1 MENRRKIFCAIGIV
15 LEKEWRNEGK
25 RAMYLRQIDEN
36 DRQKNNK
43 KSLFCTAVLLAAAA
57 GVLAAGVK
65 AEAAPA
71 SEPSA
76 AQERPKEEVQTANQY
91 IIAQDGTGDF
101 TTIQEGVDN
110 ASNGDTLIVYPGIY
124 NEAVQVIGKEVNI
137 TGIDRD
143 RCILQYDTISYRTAP
158 LTVAA
163 GRISNLTLHGRS
175 SGTGQV
181 VLTEE
186 EIAKINSELIGDSWD
201 RQKNYRGYAVHVDS
215 NFLYG
220 RTVSFE
226 NCRIISENNHA
237 AGIGTRG
244 NSVIRFENCE
254 LISMGG
260 GSSIYMHDPITTE
273 MSGKASLVV
282 KDCYLAS
289 YMCPYVMT
297 FQSYLPENN
306 SFDLT
311 FQNTRVSAVEYAY
324 DGSYTAL
331 NVNTS
336 FDVETLETLEKAG
349 GLYVT
354 GLSSSAEELVHKMT
368 LNDMMQYV
376 EELEKALETGDA
388 ASVVTIS
395 LPEGITRIGYI
406 EDENIADLI
415 VPSGLVKHQV
425 IAIYNRSN
433 QPGNGWCG
441 LDNAYLTADSY
452 GNTLVEMNAVTT
464 PGIADGVP
472 PLYTSAPGGA
482 H

>member
-1 MENRRKIFCAIGIV
+1 
-15 LEKEWRNEGK
+15 
-25 RAMYLRQIDEN
+25 MYLRQIDGN
-36 DRQKNNK
+36 DKQKNNK

-57 GVLAAGVK
+57 GVFAAGVK

-71 SEPSA
+71 SESDA
-76 AQERPKEEVQTANQY
+76 AQESPTETVRTANQY

-110 ASNGDTLIVYPGIY
+110 ASDGDTLIVYPGIY
-124 NEAVQVIGKEVNI
+124 NE
-137 TGIDRD
+137 
-143 RCILQYDTISYRTAP
+143 
-158 LTVAA
+158 AA

-201 RQKNYRGYAVHVDS
+201 RQKNYRGYALHVDS

-336 FDVETLETLEKAG
+336 FDVETLEALEKAG
-349 GLYVT
+349 GLYAT
-354 GLSSSAEELVHKMT
+354 GLSSSAAELVHKMT
-368 LNDMMQYV
+368 LNDMIQYV
-376 EELEKALETGDA
+376 EELERALETGDA

-441 LDNAYLTADSY
+441 LDNAYLTADSC

-472 PLYTSAPGGA
+472 PLYASAPGDVR
-482 H
+482 